1 MYLCMNK
8 GSRTSMHR
16 SQWAEKIQNQGNCKD
31 KGNKY
36 FLKQFLKQIVTQRIK
51 IPLSEEVLFKKGI
64 PPATV

>member
-31 KGNKY
+31 KGN
-36 FLKQFLKQIVTQRIK
+36 I
-51 IPLSEEVLFKKGI
+51 S
-64 PPATV
+64 